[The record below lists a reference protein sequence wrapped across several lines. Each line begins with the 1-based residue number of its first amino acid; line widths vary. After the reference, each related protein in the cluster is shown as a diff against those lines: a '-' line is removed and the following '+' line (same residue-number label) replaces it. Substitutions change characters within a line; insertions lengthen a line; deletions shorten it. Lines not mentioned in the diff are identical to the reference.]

1 MTVSLLATSRGNS
14 NGWRRSPL
22 ANRWQKSG
30 GEVAMQDFEKLGV
43 FYLGKRYDL
52 DKGQMV
58 DELLL
63 YDSRDLVTHALCV
76 GMTGS
81 GKTGLGIS
89 LLEEAAIDGIPAIII
104 DPKGDMSNL
113 LLTFPDLRPADFQP
127 WVNPDDARKKGL
139 SIEVYAEQQAAFW
152 KQGLESW
159 GESGE
164 RIRKLRQ
171 AAEFGVYTPASSAGL
186 PVSILSSFAV
196 PPQAILDDGEML
208 QDRIATTVSS
218 LLGLMGIEADPIK
231 SREHILLSTLLG
243 QAWTHGKNLDLPALI
258 EGVQNPPVDRI
269 GVLKVEDFFPA
280 KDRFELVIAL
290 NNLLAAPGFAAWL
303 EGEPLD
309 IGRML
314 STPSGKPR
322 HVIFSIAHLNDAE
335 RMFFVSLLLNQ
346 LLGWMRMQSGTT
358 SLRAVLYMDEIF
370 GFFPP
375 VANPPSK
382 SPLLSLLKQGRAF
395 GLGLVLA
402 TQNPVDLDYKG
413 LSNIGTWFIGRL
425 QTERDR
431 ARLMDGLLA
440 LESGK
445 ALNRDQLGHQLN
457 ALGNRIFLM
466 NNVHEDVA
474 VAFQSRWA
482 MSYLRGPMTR
492 DQIKMLMADQV
503 RGVASAAQPA
513 APAASEVAAES
524 SDSARPALSPQVPQ
538 FFIPPGG
545 VSPAGVQVIY
555 QPYLLG
561 VGRIHYESKTAQ
573 VDEQSAV
580 VARFPLKD
588 AAVPVDWQAGE
599 TVDLDPNDLERSG
612 VEGASYAA
620 LPPAATEAGNYQH
633 WEKDFKTWLYGSQRL
648 QLWRSPQ
655 SKLLSAPGEGEG
667 EFRARLALASRESRD
682 QAVEKLR
689 AKYGPKVAALQERVR
704 RAQQAVERES
714 SQAKTQQVQT
724 AISFGATLLGA
735 VVGRKAIS
743 ATTLGRATTA
753 ARGVGRAAKEKEDI
767 ERAEQ
772 SLEAVKA
779 QLAALESEFAQ
790 ETAELEG
797 RMDPTVEALEQVEI
811 KPTKAAISIDT
822 MVLAWAPYW
831 RDQKGQFTPAW
842 R

>member
-1 MTVSLLATSRGNS
+1 
-14 NGWRRSPL
+14 
-22 ANRWQKSG
+22 
-30 GEVAMQDFEKLGV
+30 MQDFEKLGV

-52 DKGQMV
+52 DKGQAV

-104 DPKGDMSNL
+104 DPKGDMANL

-127 WVNPDDARKKGL
+127 WVNPDDARKKDL
-139 SIEVYAEQQAAFW
+139 SVEAYAEQQAAFW

-171 AAEFGVYTPASSAGL
+171 AVEFSIYTPGSNAGL
-186 PVSILSSFAV
+186 PVSVLNSFAV
-196 PPQAILDDGEML
+196 PEQAILSDPEML

-243 QAWTHGKNLDLPALI
+243 EAWMHGRNLDLATLI
-258 EGVQNPPVDRI
+258 EGVQNPPIDQI
-269 GVLKVEDFFPA
+269 GVLKLEDFYPA
-280 KDRFELVIAL
+280 KDRFELVMAL

-303 EGEPLD
+303 EGDPLD

-314 STPSGKPR
+314 TTSEGRPR
-322 HVIFSIAHLNDAE
+322 HVIFSIAHLSDAE

-370 GFFPP
+370 GYFPP

-382 SPLLSLLKQGRAF
+382 PPLLSLLKQGRAF
-395 GLGLVLA
+395 GLGLALA

-431 ARLMDGLLA
+431 ARLMDGLLGTEA
-440 LESGK
+440 GK
-445 ALNRDQLGHQLN
+445 ALDGKQLGNQLN
-457 ALGNRIFLM
+457 ALGNRVFLM
-466 NNVHEDVA
+466 NDVHEDAA
-474 VAFQSRWA
+474 VIFQSRWA

-492 DQIKMLMADQV
+492 DQIKALMADQIREAG
-503 RGVASAAQPA
+503 RGAQPA
-513 APAASEVAAES
+513 GAAAPEAASGPYDA
-524 SDSARPALSPQVPQ
+524 ARPTLSPEVPQ
-538 FFIPPGG
+538 FFIPVGG
-545 VSPAGVQVIY
+545 ITPAGTQVIY
-555 QPYLLG
+555 RPHLLG

-573 VDEQSAV
+573 VDVQSQV

-599 TVDLDPNDLERSG
+599 ALDLDPNDLEKSG
-612 VEGASYAA
+612 VEGAGYGA
-620 LPPAATEAGNYQH
+620 LPSAAGDSGNYQR

-648 QLWRSPQ
+648 RLLRSPGL
-655 SKLLSAPGEGEG
+655 KLLSAPGEGEG
-667 EFRARLALASRESRD
+667 EFRARLALAGREARD

-689 AKYGPKVAALQERVR
+689 AKYGPKLTTLQDRVR

-714 SQAKTQQVQT
+714 SQAKTQQMQT

-753 ARGVGRAAKEKEDI
+753 ARGVGRAAKEKDDI
-767 ERAEQ
+767 ARAEQ
-772 SLEAVKA
+772 SLEAVKT
-779 QLAALESEFAQ
+779 QLADLEAEFAQ
-790 ETAELEG
+790 ETAELKS
-797 RMDPTVEALEQVEI
+797 RMDPGTESLEPVEI
-811 KPTKAAISIDT
+811 KPTKTGIAVDT
-822 MVLAWAPYW
+822 LVLAWAPYW
-831 RDQKGQFTPAW
+831 KGEKGQSTPAW

>member
-1 MTVSLLATSRGNS
+1 
-14 NGWRRSPL
+14 
-22 ANRWQKSG
+22 
-30 GEVAMQDFEKLGV
+30 MQDFEKLGV

-52 DKGQMV
+52 DKGQAV

-104 DPKGDMSNL
+104 DPKGDMANL

-127 WVNPDDARKKGL
+127 WVNPDDARKKDL
-139 SIEVYAEQQAAFW
+139 SVEAYAEQQAAFW

-171 AAEFGVYTPASSAGL
+171 AVEFSIYTPGSNAGL
-186 PVSILSSFAV
+186 PVSVLNSFAV
-196 PPQAILDDGEML
+196 PEQAILSDPEML

-243 QAWTHGKNLDLPALI
+243 EAWMHGRNLDLATLI
-258 EGVQNPPVDRI
+258 EGVQNPPIDQI
-269 GVLKVEDFFPA
+269 GVLKLEDFYPA
-280 KDRFELVIAL
+280 KDRFELVMAL

-303 EGEPLD
+303 EGDPLD

-314 STPSGKPR
+314 TTSEGRPR
-322 HVIFSIAHLNDAE
+322 HVIFSIAHLSDAE

-370 GFFPP
+370 GYFPP

-382 SPLLSLLKQGRAF
+382 PPLLSLLKQGRAF
-395 GLGLVLA
+395 GLGLALA

-431 ARLMDGLLA
+431 ARLMDGLLGTEA
-440 LESGK
+440 GK
-445 ALNRDQLGHQLN
+445 ALDGKQLGNQLN
-457 ALGNRIFLM
+457 ALGNRVFLM
-466 NNVHEDVA
+466 NDVHEDAA
-474 VAFQSRWA
+474 VIFQSRWA

-492 DQIKMLMADQV
+492 DQIKALMADQIREAG
-503 RGVASAAQPA
+503 RGAQPA
-513 APAASEVAAES
+513 GAAAPEAASGPYDA
-524 SDSARPALSPQVPQ
+524 ARPTLSPEVPQ
-538 FFIPPGG
+538 FFIPVGG
-545 VSPAGVQVIY
+545 ITPAGTQVIY
-555 QPYLLG
+555 RPHLLG

-573 VDEQSAV
+573 VDVQSQV

-599 TVDLDPNDLERSG
+599 ALDLDPNDLEKSG
-612 VEGASYAA
+612 VEGAGYGA
-620 LPPAATEAGNYQH
+620 LPSAAGDSGNYQR

-648 QLWRSPQ
+648 RLLRSPGL
-655 SKLLSAPGEGEG
+655 KLLSAPGEGEG
-667 EFRARLALASRESRD
+667 EFRARLALAGREARD

-689 AKYGPKVAALQERVR
+689 AKYGPKLTTLQDRVR

-714 SQAKTQQVQT
+714 SQAKTQQMQT

-753 ARGVGRAAKEKEDI
+753 ARGVGRAAKEKDDI
-767 ERAEQ
+767 ARAEQ
-772 SLEAVKA
+772 SLEAVKT
-779 QLAALESEFAQ
+779 QLADLEAEFAQ
-790 ETAELEG
+790 ETAELKS
-797 RMDPTVEALEQVEI
+797 RMDRGAESLEPVEI
-811 KPTKAAISIDT
+811 KPTKTGIAVDT
-822 MVLAWAPYW
+822 LVLAWAPYW
-831 RDQKGQFTPAW
+831 KGEKGQSTPAW

>member
-1 MTVSLLATSRGNS
+1 
-14 NGWRRSPL
+14 
-22 ANRWQKSG
+22 
-30 GEVAMQDFEKLGV
+30 MQDFEKLGV

-52 DKGQMV
+52 DKGQAV

-104 DPKGDMSNL
+104 DPKGDMANL

-127 WVNPDDARKKGL
+127 WVNPDDARKKDL
-139 SIEVYAEQQAAFW
+139 SVEAYAEQQAAFW

-171 AAEFGVYTPASSAGL
+171 AVEFSIYTPGSNAGL
-186 PVSILSSFAV
+186 PVSVLNSFAV
-196 PPQAILDDGEML
+196 PEQAILSDPEML

-243 QAWTHGKNLDLPALI
+243 EAWMHGRNLDLAALI
-258 EGVQNPPVDRI
+258 EGVQNPPVDQI
-269 GVLKVEDFFPA
+269 GVLKLEDFYPA
-280 KDRFELVIAL
+280 KDRFELVMAL

-303 EGEPLD
+303 EGDPLD

-314 STPSGKPR
+314 TTSEGRPR
-322 HVIFSIAHLNDAE
+322 HVIFSIAHLSDAE

-370 GFFPP
+370 GYFPP

-382 SPLLSLLKQGRAF
+382 PPLLSLLKQGRAF
-395 GLGLVLA
+395 GLGLALA

-431 ARLMDGLLA
+431 ARLMDGLLGTEA
-440 LESGK
+440 GK
-445 ALNRDQLGHQLN
+445 ALDGKQLGNQLN
-457 ALGNRIFLM
+457 ALGNRVFLM
-466 NNVHEDVA
+466 NDVHEDAA
-474 VAFQSRWA
+474 VIFQSRWA

-492 DQIKMLMADQV
+492 DQIKALMADQIREAG
-503 RGVASAAQPA
+503 RGAQPA
-513 APAASEVAAES
+513 GAAAPEAASGPYDA
-524 SDSARPALSPQVPQ
+524 ARPTLSPEVPQ
-538 FFIPPGG
+538 FFIPVGG
-545 VSPAGVQVIY
+545 ITPAGTQVIY
-555 QPYLLG
+555 RPHLLG

-573 VDEQSAV
+573 VDVQSQV

-599 TVDLDPNDLERSG
+599 ALDLDPNDLEKSG
-612 VEGASYAA
+612 VEGAGYGA
-620 LPPAATEAGNYQH
+620 LPSAAGDSGNYQR

-648 QLWRSPQ
+648 RLLRSPGL
-655 SKLLSAPGEGEG
+655 KLLSAPGEGEG
-667 EFRARLALASRESRD
+667 EFRARLALAGREARD

-689 AKYGPKVAALQERVR
+689 AKYGPKLTTLQDRVR

-714 SQAKTQQVQT
+714 SQAKTQQMQT

-753 ARGVGRAAKEKEDI
+753 ARGVGRAAKEKDDI
-767 ERAEQ
+767 ARAEQ
-772 SLEAVKA
+772 SLEAVKT
-779 QLAALESEFAQ
+779 QLADLEAEFAQ
-790 ETAELEG
+790 ETAELKS
-797 RMDPTVEALEQVEI
+797 RMDRGAESLEPVEI
-811 KPTKAAISIDT
+811 KPTKTGIAVDT
-822 MVLAWAPYW
+822 LVLAWAPYW
-831 RDQKGQFTPAW
+831 KGEKGQSTPAW